1 MSQRGQDQPQKIH
14 ANRRQ
19 SATPDD
25 DMRDERRVVFVDTG
39 GGDANDGGVST
50 SERRGGGGK
59 AGGTKRK
66 AASTTS
72 GNSASHVSGTT
83 TTLAPFKHRVSAD
96 PQVSSERRR
105 FALRFETGECASRPG
120 VRLRWVRL
128 EDSDAGDWAK
138 ARARVIG
145 FDSKMSRSCEDGG
158 KRRRGGMSC

>member
-1 MSQRGQDQPQKIH
+1 
-14 ANRRQ
+14 
-19 SATPDD
+19 
-25 DMRDERRVVFVDTG
+25 MRDERRVVFVDTG

-59 AGGTKRK
+59 AVGTKRK

-96 PQVSSERRR
+96 PQVSCERKR

-120 VRLRWVRL
+120 MRLRWVRL
-128 EDSDAGDWAK
+128 EDSDSGDSGQS
-138 ARARVIG
+138 ARGLSVLTRRCRDRV
-145 FDSKMSRSCEDGG
+145 RTEEGG
-158 KRRRGGMSC
+158 DAVV